1 MKTADWSYNGKV
13 MFIKR
18 TFIFYLD
25 AMSYWLISQLLED
38 ILKVVFQ
45 QEGAPAHLKSEVFS
59 NSVLYYVAK
68 IKICDFFEFCTA
80 DCIHSPSQEIG
91 CQGYSVY

>member
-1 MKTADWSYNGKV
+1 

-45 QEGAPAHLKSEVFS
+45 QEGAPAH
-59 NSVLYYVAK
+59 
-68 IKICDFFEFCTA
+68 
-80 DCIHSPSQEIG
+80 
-91 CQGYSVY
+91 